1 MKNDLLDCVMQIF
14 LNPMPNEALILY
26 YNLLKIF
33 LGIQTIHIYRITY
46 QLGNKEKEDQN
57 WIRSGG
63 RIGG

>member
-33 LGIQTIHIYRITY
+33 LGIQTIHIYGITY

-57 WIRSGG
+57 
-63 RIGG
+63 